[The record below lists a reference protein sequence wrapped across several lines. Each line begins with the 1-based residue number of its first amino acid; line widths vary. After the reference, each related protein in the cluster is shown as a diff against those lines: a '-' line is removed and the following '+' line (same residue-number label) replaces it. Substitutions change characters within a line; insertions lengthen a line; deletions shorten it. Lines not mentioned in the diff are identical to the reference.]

1 MSIDLRTVPS
11 PAFVLEEERLLS
23 NLRLMADV
31 QAASGAEIILAL
43 KAFAM
48 WRVFPLVGQYL
59 RGATASSLHEARLI
73 FEEMGCKAHTY
84 SPAYFP
90 EEFDELLGYSSHITF
105 NSLQQLGHYGARAA
119 AAGVSVGLRVNPA
132 FSDVQTDLYNPAST
146 QSRLGELAANF
157 DELPD
162 WVEGL
167 HCHTLC
173 ESTADASA
181 GLIETFEKTFGHYL
195 PHLKWVN
202 FGGGHLMTREG
213 YALDTLIAALR
224 AFRQRHPQLTVILE
238 PGSAVAWQTGV
249 LLSRVLDIIDNGG
262 VKTAITDISFTAHM
276 PDTLEMPYRPR
287 IYAIDAEGVVNRA
300 TDPPASG
307 TATYRIGGVSC
318 LAGDFMEAYVF
329 DQALKVGDTLVF
341 EDMIHYTMVKTTT
354 FNGVKHPSICMLHTD
369 GQLEQVRVFGYEDFK
384 SRLS

>member
-1 MSIDLRTVPS
+1 MSIDLRSVPS

-23 NLRLMADV
+23 NLRLMAGV
-31 QAASGAEIILAL
+31 QAESGAEIILAL

-59 RGATASSLHEARLI
+59 SGATASSLHEARLI

-90 EEFDELLGYSSHITF
+90 EEFEALLGYSSHITF
-105 NSLQQLGHYGARAA
+105 NSLRQLEHYGARAA
-119 AAGVSVGLRVNPA
+119 AAGVSVGLRVNPV
-132 FSDVQTDLYNPAST
+132 FSDVQTDLYNPASP
-146 QSRLGELAANF
+146 QSRLGELAANIN
-157 DELPD
+157 ELPD
-162 WVEGL
+162 WVEGM

-181 GLIETFEKTFGHYL
+181 GLIEAFEKTFGRYL
-195 PHLKWVN
+195 PRLKWVN
-202 FGGGHLMTREG
+202 FGGGHLMTRDG
-213 YALDTLIAALR
+213 YAQDTLIAALR

-249 LLSRVLDIIDNGG
+249 LVSRVLDIIDNGG

-287 IYAIDAEGVVNRA
+287 LYAIDAQGTIHRA
-300 TDPPASG
+300 VDPPAPG
-307 TATYRIGGVSC
+307 AAAYRIGGVSC
-318 LAGDFMEAYVF
+318 LAGDFMEAYSF
-329 DQALKVGDTLVF
+329 DQPLNIGDTLVF

-354 FNGVKHPSICMLHTD
+354 FNGVKHPSICLLHGD